1 MRTEHNLNLNI
12 AVAFSITLAIVMFIG
27 LVSYRSINEF
37 VQAKEIVTRSHR
49 IMTAIEATLSD
60 IVTAESEARGY
71 IITGNE
77 HYLNIYRLAL
87 AEVDEDF
94 AELRGMV
101 MDADMRKLVAELEQA
116 TQERLNRLKAT
127 VATRRMDGLEAVQA
141 SSGAGKK
148 LMDDLRERIAAI
160 NTLEETLLNQ
170 RDERSQTL
178 ARYTIRIMFV
188 GVFFAVVIA
197 AASMAVLS
205 RMIAQRQRL
214 EDEILA
220 ISERE
225 QRRIG
230 QDLHDGLCQQL
241 TGTALLSRSLQM
253 KLGARSAPEE
263 SEAARI
269 TTLINDAIEQT
280 RRVTRGLHPVVDEP
294 SGLMQALQELA
305 AGIHGLGP
313 LTCRFDCPEPVPIP
327 DQAEATHLYRI
338 AQEAVQ
344 NAMRH
349 AHPTAIVIGLR
360 SDGSTLSLDVADNG
374 CGMSALQARTGMG
387 LAIMN
392 HRAATLGG
400 ALRVHAVEQGGTVV
414 TCTLPRS

>member
-1 MRTEHNLNLNI
+1 
-12 AVAFSITLAIVMFIG
+12 
-27 LVSYRSINEF
+27 
-37 VQAKEIVTRSHR
+37 
-49 IMTAIEATLSD
+49 
-60 IVTAESEARGY
+60 
-71 IITGNE
+71 
-77 HYLNIYRLAL
+77 
-87 AEVDEDF
+87 
-94 AELRGMV
+94 MV